1 MKSKRGIVLPTV
13 VVTMMVISIMSLLL
27 LTFITSSNLNNNLL
41 AKRSAQKLE
50 LEQIFSDF
58 KNNNSNTYENYTIY
72 YYDAYDSE
80 SNVLNLNIKGLVAK
94 KDDTV
99 ILIAIYDFNNE
110 NVIAYKTNN
119 IDITINDD
127 GSFVYGNYNFT
138 TTNYQGDA

>member
-72 YYDAYDSE
+72 YYSLKIL
-80 SNVLNLNIKGLVAK
+80 SLK
-94 KDDTV
+94 KM
-99 ILIAIYDFNNE
+99 F
-110 NVIAYKTNN
+110 
-119 IDITINDD
+119 
-127 GSFVYGNYNFT
+127 
-138 TTNYQGDA
+138 